1 MPPIGSKRPQK
12 TSNQQD
18 SITVTQTSTFSQKE
32 ANERY
37 FESKGFENMNRP
49 DNVPPSQ
56 GGKYT
61 GFGSTCNL
69 PLM

>member
-12 TSNQQD
+12 TSIQHDPINNM
-18 SITVTQTSTFSQKE
+18 QTTNPTQKE

-37 FESKGFENMNRP
+37 FETKGFENMNRP
-49 DNVPPSQ
+49 ENVPPSQ

-61 GFGSTCNL
+61 GFGSTCSYY
-69 PLM
+69 